1 MKLVAKNNIPHFCLI
16 SSDKAVRPTNIMGAS
31 KRLSELSMTYLNN
44 LKNHNTIFNAVR
56 FGNVINSSGS
66 VMPLF
71 QSQIHNNS
79 DITLTHRNIIRYFMT
94 IEEAAN
100 LVLNTN
106 KISKGGEIFL
116 LDMGDPIKL
125 LDLAKIMIQFSGKTE
140 KIRGTGDINIK
151 IIGLRKG
158 EKLYE
163 ELLVDNKSISSDI
176 KNIFQSIELKLS
188 NKEFINIFDKIKKSY
203 NNNNKE
209 LLFKILKNEKL
220 INYRNKQ

>member
-1 MKLVAKNNIPHFCLI
+1 
-16 SSDKAVRPTNIMGAS
+16 
-31 KRLSELSMTYLNN
+31 
-44 LKNHNTIFNAVR
+44 
-56 FGNVINSSGS
+56 
-66 VMPLF
+66 
-71 QSQIHNNS
+71 
-79 DITLTHRNIIRYFMT
+79 
-94 IEEAAN
+94 
-100 LVLNTN
+100 
-106 KISKGGEIFL
+106 
-116 LDMGDPIKL
+116 
-125 LDLAKIMIQFSGKTE
+125 MIQFSGKTE

-176 KNIFQSIELKLS
+176 KNIYQSIELKLS